1 MSFNIGN
8 IKISNPFIL
17 APMAGVNCAAFRLLC
32 KENYAGLIYT
42 QMYHC
47 EFIINKYEKEGKKA
61 LFDFF
66 NINEKER
73 PITIQIV
80 GNCPEKMAKAAVLIQ
95 EIADIIDINFGC
107 PDENMKINNS
117 GAYLLNQPGLMKEIV
132 NAVIK
137 KINKPVTAK
146 IRIGINDQN
155 INAVKNAIILE
166 ESGIKAIA
174 IHGRTLKQKYSG
186 KANWTVLKQVKEK
199 LKIPVIGNGDVNN
212 SSKAIEMLKKT
223 NVDGVMIGRRAM
235 GDPSIFARCYKK
247 HTKSDIE
254 IKNPVDIF
262 EKFINYHSK
271 YESKKSF
278 AELKTHAL
286 WFAKRAALG
295 PKKRELI
302 GFSKNKE
309 ELIELFFNNL

>member
-1 MSFNIGN
+1 MSFKIGN
-8 IKISNPFIL
+8 VTINNPFIL
-17 APMAGVNCAAFRLLC
+17 APMAGVNCATFRLLC
-32 KENYAGLIYT
+32 KENHVGLIYT

-47 EFIINKYEKEGKKA
+47 EFIISKFEKEGKKA
-61 LFDFF
+61 LFDF
-66 NINEKER
+66 INLDEKEK
-73 PITIQIV
+73 PVTIQIV
-80 GNCPEKMAKAAVLIQ
+80 GNCPKKMSKAAFIIQ

-117 GAYLLNQPGLMKEIV
+117 GAYLLNQPELM
-132 NAVIK
+132 N
-137 KINKPVTAK
+137 KIATEVVKNSKKPVTAK

-155 INAVKNAIILE
+155 INAVKNAIMLE
-166 ESGIKAIA
+166 ESGIKALA

-186 KANWTVLKQVKEK
+186 KANWTILKQIKDK

-212 SSKAIEMLKKT
+212 SQRAIEMLNKT

-247 HTKSDIE
+247 YTNENIQIPDAKE
-254 IKNPVDIF
+254 NFK
-262 EKFINYHSK
+262 KFIIYHK
-271 YESKKSF
+271 TLEPKKSF
-278 AELKTHAL
+278 TELKTHAL

-302 GFSKNKE
+302 GLSKTKE
-309 ELIELFFNNL
+309 ELIDLFFN